1 MKDPSPDRR
10 PDVPAKPRRIAVW
23 LIAAAVLSATALD
36 VLQGRRGEPSYFL
49 APRAPVV
56 EDAPRENPLAV
67 DIRESLAASGFPGE
81 SPIPLPLQVG
91 PAETAVLVPSD
102 LYAAGLPAFETE
114 LAARGILIDTREEI
128 RTDAFSGKRWRVHRG
143 ETEISYLL
151 FLWPAEK
158 KPELPVVPAK
168 KAPSPRPGRVA
179 LVVDDMGHDLSALD
193 VLIGLEERLTVAVLP
208 HSLYAVQTAEIARKN
223 GIEIML
229 HLPLE
234 PLNNHETGDGAEGI
248 IRSDM
253 SRMTI
258 RSMMEDYLARVPHIR
273 GVNNHMGSRGT
284 ADAALMRLVLE
295 PLKERNLFF
304 LDSMTSP
311 QSIAAATARE
321 MGIPAAT
328 RSVFLDD
335 GGDPLSVR
343 DRLNELFRQA
353 RANGVAVG
361 ICHPYPHTLE
371 VLKERF
377 RGLRELGLEAVFISD
392 IVSR

>member
-1 MKDPSPDRR
+1 MKNPSPDRR
-10 PDVPAKPRRIAVW
+10 PDVPAKPRRFAVW
-23 LIAAAVLSATALD
+23 LIAAAVLSAAALD
-36 VLQGRRGEPSYFL
+36 FLQGRRGEPSYFYS
-49 APRAPVV
+49 RSPVV
-56 EDAPRENPLAV
+56 EEEPRE
-67 DIRESLAASGFPGE
+67 
-81 SPIPLPLQVG
+81 SPVSPPQDD
-91 PAETAVLVPSD
+91 PAEKP
-102 LYAAGLPAFETE
+102 
-114 LAARGILIDTREEI
+114 
-128 RTDAFSGKRWRVHRG
+128 
-143 ETEISYLL
+143 
-151 FLWPAEK
+151 EK
-158 KPELPVVPAK
+158 KPEEPAVPPKPADIKPESPVVAVK
-168 KAPSPRPGRVA
+168 KAPAPRPGRVA

-208 HSLYAVQTAEIARKN
+208 DSRYAVQTAEIARKN
-223 GIEIML
+223 DIEIIL

-234 PLNNHETGDGAEGI
+234 PLNNQESGDGQEGI

-253 SRMTI
+253 SRLTI

-284 ADAALMRLVLE
+284 ADTALMRLVLE

-311 QSIAAATARE
+311 RSIAAATARE

-353 RANGVAVG
+353 RTHGIAVG
-361 ICHPYPHTLE
+361 ICHPYPQTLE

-377 RGLRELGLEAVFISD
+377 RGLGELGLEAVFVSD

>member
-1 MKDPSPDRR
+1 MKNPSPDRR

-23 LIAAAVLSATALD
+23 LIAAAALSAAALD
-36 VLQGRRGEPSYFL
+36 VLQGRRGEPSYFFS
-49 APRAPVV
+49 RAPVV
-56 EDAPRENPLAV
+56 EEAPRE
-67 DIRESLAASGFPGE
+67 
-81 SPIPLPLQVG
+81 SPISLPQDV
-91 PAETAVLVPSD
+91 PAEKP
-102 LYAAGLPAFETE
+102 
-114 LAARGILIDTREEI
+114 
-128 RTDAFSGKRWRVHRG
+128 
-143 ETEISYLL
+143 
-151 FLWPAEK
+151 EK
-158 KPELPVVPAK
+158 KPESPVVAVK
-168 KAPSPRPGRVA
+168 KAPAPRPGRVA

-208 HSLYAVQTAEIARKN
+208 DSRYAVQTAEIARKN
-223 GIEIML
+223 GIEIIL

-234 PLNNHETGDGAEGI
+234 PLNNQESGDGTEGI

-258 RSMMEDYLARVPHIR
+258 RRMMEDYLTRVPHIR

-284 ADAALMRLVLE
+284 ADNALMRLVLE

-311 QSIAAATARE
+311 RSIAAATARE

-353 RANGVAVG
+353 RTHGIAVG
-361 ICHPYPHTLE
+361 ICHPYPQTLE

-377 RGLRELGLEAVFISD
+377 RGLGELGLEAVFVSD

>member
-1 MKDPSPDRR
+1 MKNPSPDRR

-23 LIAAAVLSATALD
+23 LIAAAVLSAAALD
-36 VLQGRRGEPSYFL
+36 VLQGRRGEPSYFIT
-49 APRAPVV
+49 PRPPVV
-56 EDAPRENPLAV
+56 EDAPQEKPPDV
-67 DIRESLAASGFPGE
+67 DFQESSIPFP
-81 SPIPLPLQVG
+81 PQDV
-91 PAETAVLVPSD
+91 PAETPD
-102 LYAAGLPAFETE
+102 
-114 LAARGILIDTREEI
+114 R
-128 RTDAFSGKRWRVHRG
+128 
-143 ETEISYLL
+143 
-151 FLWPAEK
+151 
-158 KPELPVVPAK
+158 KPESPVVAVK
-168 KAPSPRPGRVA
+168 KAPAPRPGRVA

-208 HSLYAVQTAEIARKN
+208 NSRYAVQTAEIARKN
-223 GIEIML
+223 GIEIIL

-234 PLNNHETGDGAEGI
+234 PLNNQESGDGAEGI

-311 QSIAAATARE
+311 RSIAAATARE

-377 RGLRELGLEAVFISD
+377 RGLGELGLEAVFISD

>member
-1 MKDPSPDRR
+1 MKNPSPDRR

-23 LIAAAVLSATALD
+23 LIAAAALSAAALD
-36 VLQGRRGEPSYFL
+36 VLQGRRGEPSYFFS
-49 APRAPVV
+49 RAPVV
-56 EDAPRENPLAV
+56 EDAPRE
-67 DIRESLAASGFPGE
+67 
-81 SPIPLPLQVG
+81 SPISLPQDD
-91 PAETAVLVPSD
+91 PAEKPEKK
-102 LYAAGLPAFETE
+102 P
-114 LAARGILIDTREEI
+114 EE
-128 RTDAFSGKRWRVHRG
+128 
-143 ETEISYLL
+143 
-151 FLWPAEK
+151 PAEK
-158 KPELPVVPAK
+158 KPESPVVAVK
-168 KAPSPRPGRVA
+168 KAPAPRPGRVA

-208 HSLYAVQTAEIARKN
+208 DSRYAVQTAEIARKN
-223 GIEIML
+223 GIEIIL

-234 PLNNHETGDGAEGI
+234 PLNNQESGDGAEGI

-253 SRMTI
+253 SRLTI

-377 RGLRELGLEAVFISD
+377 RGLGELGLEAVFISD

>member
-1 MKDPSPDRR
+1 MKNPSPDRR

-23 LIAAAVLSATALD
+23 LIAAAALSAAALD

-49 APRAPVV
+49 SRAPVV
-56 EDAPRENPLAV
+56 EEAPRESLISPPQV
-67 DIRESLAASGFPGE
+67 D
-81 SPIPLPLQVG
+81 
-91 PAETAVLVPSD
+91 PAEKP
-102 LYAAGLPAFETE
+102 
-114 LAARGILIDTREEI
+114 
-128 RTDAFSGKRWRVHRG
+128 
-143 ETEISYLL
+143 
-151 FLWPAEK
+151 EK
-158 KPELPVVPAK
+158 KPEEPAVPPKPADKKPESPVVAVK
-168 KAPSPRPGRVA
+168 KAPAPRPGRVA

-208 HSLYAVQTAEIARKN
+208 DSRYAVETAEIARKN
-223 GIEIML
+223 DIEIIL

-234 PLNNHETGDGAEGI
+234 PLNNQESGDGAEGI

-253 SRMTI
+253 SRLTI
-258 RSMMEDYLARVPHIR
+258 RSMMEDYLTRVPHIR

-284 ADAALMRLVLE
+284 ADIALMRLVLE

-311 QSIAAATARE
+311 RSIAAATARE

-328 RSVFLDD
+328 RTVFLDD

-353 RANGVAVG
+353 RTHGIAVG
-361 ICHPYPHTLE
+361 ICHPYPQTLE

-377 RGLRELGLEAVFISD
+377 RGLDELGLKAVFVSD